1 MGVLAAVI
9 VCVAVLPSIAL
20 PMAAPGEVSC
30 DAASSSKRRTPVPP
44 QLTTPSLENEPELK
58 AWQAR
63 INAFVSE
70 GAEPELAPVAFPSG
84 RFRGKGIV
92 MSAGGRGLFAQTY
105 VLVRHLR
112 ETLNCT
118 LPIEVF
124 YAGAEELPHAAIDDM
139 ERRFD
144 QVRLVDAATA
154 PGARGVQLRGY
165 QMKGFAMYLTR
176 FESALWLDGDNFP
189 VRDPRELFE
198 AEAFA
203 DPAAA
208 VLWPDVCNMISVRPE
223 AWVVFGEEPPPN
235 HPVARRGKATT
246 WVAGGCVEGLRAE
259 VETGQILLHKK
270 RAWPALRLLLLLSAN
285 YATFFQNR
293 LFHGDKQLFF
303 WALQR
308 SGVPFHVVRHQPYS
322 VGLSRAGTLESYVGN
337 TLGQRHPDTG
347 ELFLLHRSFA
357 KFDDPNLW
365 KNLDTMSPADARAW
379 SHMAVPRSTVEPEE
393 RLSWNVPVRS
403 DAAVDSASFF
413 SHGGGEECLVPT
425 HPSAATLLPVG
436 ARIIEID
443 DLAVGYF
450 KALVELAVFPR
461 PGTCNA
467 NAATKFFCKHS

>member
-154 PGARGVQLRGY
+154 
-165 QMKGFAMYLTR
+165 
-176 FESALWLDGDNFP
+176 
-189 VRDPRELFE
+189 
-198 AEAFA
+198 
-203 DPAAA
+203 
-208 VLWPDVCNMISVRPE
+208 
-223 AWVVFGEEPPPN
+223 
-235 HPVARRGKATT
+235 RRG
-246 WVAGGCVEGLRAE
+246 
-259 VETGQILLHKK
+259 
-270 RAWPALRLLLLLSAN
+270 
-285 YATFFQNR
+285 
-293 LFHGDKQLFF
+293 
-303 WALQR
+303 
-308 SGVPFHVVRHQPYS
+308 
-322 VGLSRAGTLESYVGN
+322 
-337 TLGQRHPDTG
+337 
-347 ELFLLHRSFA
+347 
-357 KFDDPNLW
+357 
-365 KNLDTMSPADARAW
+365 
-379 SHMAVPRSTVEPEE
+379 
-393 RLSWNVPVRS
+393 
-403 DAAVDSASFF
+403 
-413 SHGGGEECLVPT
+413 
-425 HPSAATLLPVG
+425 
-436 ARIIEID
+436 
-443 DLAVGYF
+443 
-450 KALVELAVFPR
+450 
-461 PGTCNA
+461 PG
-467 NAATKFFCKHS
+467 S